1 MKASYN
7 DGSEFSDEFDTVI
20 FAIGR
25 DAETA
30 KLGLEK
36 VRGPFYKQKRMYCR
50 TVQGCPAMERLSYF
64 SVITVIS
71 IYVRGRKW
79 WYWGGGA

>member
-1 MKASYN
+1 MKAGYN
-7 DGSEFSDEFDTVI
+7 DGSEFSDEFDSVI

-36 VRGPFYKQKRMYCR
+36 VR
-50 TVQGCPAMERLSYF
+50 TIEIAN
-64 SVITVIS
+64 
-71 IYVRGRKW
+71 
-79 WYWGGGA
+79 